1 MAGAVMKVSLMNAWT
16 DGLRGAFAAT
26 MMQELRQ
33 EGWHGVEETST
44 SGTGT

>member
-26 MMQELRQ
+26 MMQ
-33 EGWHGVEETST
+33 GYAKKV
-44 SGTGT
+44 GTAWKDLDQWDRT